1 MKRASFILLM
11 LGLLLGACGQS
22 DSQKPE
28 GEAPDEPGP
37 GGYSPGPGDKP
48 AEPDDD
54 DGSLASKPGVT
65 PIKGATEFISADS
78 QAGGGG
84 SRDNAGSDGL
94 GNLDEGQDPSSDGDD
109 GGSREVERGDIFR
122 VLGDGRI
129 LNLNAYRGV
138 QVIDVRDVAAP
149 KIEGRLDVTGTPVE
163 LYVVGDRAIV
173 LLNNWRGY
181 YGTRQD
187 VNVEIEEG
195 GLVAIVDI
203 SDRAHPVL
211 LDDAHVPGNI
221 QTSRLT
227 QGGGTA
233 ALYVAA
239 QEYGQWD
246 YQGRVSQERTI
257 LRSFDVTG
265 STVVAKSDIDLGG
278 WVQDIQATSTDVLM
292 VARQSW
298 DGTGQQRGSQVSLV
312 DISSPDGEMV
322 LGDDIAAAGVVQNK
336 FNMDITGNI
345 LRVVSGSQ
353 WSGAQENH
361 LETFDIGDLSNAV
374 PIDHCA
380 FGEGEQLYATLFVDS
395 RAFFVT
401 YFRTDPFHAFSI
413 DEAGH
418 CEEHAEYIVS
428 GWNDFF
434 RATLSDTRLVGIGRN
449 DEGDQNRLA
458 ISLYDITDI
467 DNPSPLIDRD
477 EINLEW
483 AGSEAQWD
491 DRAFTVLDDAVD
503 VTAGDGTP
511 ETGLVLLPFEGWNP
525 TAQEYVAQVQILTF
539 SSTTLTRRSVMDH
552 GSSVRRSFLT
562 DADTAANLSEEQLS
576 LYDIGNPSSPA
587 ELGRL
592 DVAPSFS
599 KVLAF
604 GDYVAR
610 VRDRNRYY
618 DGNSAHAPKAR
629 VEIVERSAVLD
640 EAPAIA
646 SFEVPSGA
654 ELIQVGDL
662 LVSVYMEYVRS
673 SSNEPVYDTELAVFD
688 LSDPASPRARG
699 TLATNRL
706 LPSSGSYGD
715 RYFLGDCFDC
725 GWGRG
730 WGNGGDNGALVAG
743 EALVFPRYRAQQE
756 NTGRVERCYE
766 HATNNGGSCTYRPDG
781 TSTCPETYQTG
792 SIQCVRSL
800 PDGEQWCTGEL
811 LTCDYETGEC
821 EPTPDIPSQR
831 ECYEEDNIR
840 YWSSM
845 SFDVIDLRNPDAP
858 ALADDI
864 AAAEDEEAVSVIASG
879 SSVYFSYQKPADVP
893 GDPRPYVRR
902 YFRELDVS
910 NPGAPQLAAGIN
922 VPGELIAVDGA
933 SIFTRDVVWD
943 SLDAETMIAR
953 LVVDGGL
960 ARLQAQRLFDER
972 QVTAVHPDGAGHV
985 LVSHGPT
992 WSYYDGSNGEPE
1004 PYTLSILGSNSLDV
1018 QGTAPVDSWAT
1029 FVDAAAGKAIF
1040 SVSGGL
1046 LLFNVEDAAEPF
1058 AQAYYPIDSWY
1069 TPELVLGDGEIVFAA
1084 GPYGIYRFDT
1094 DAYNLRS
1101 R

>member
-1 MKRASFILLM
+1 MKRAHVILPM
-11 LGLLLGACGQS
+11 LALLVMACGQN
-22 DSQKPE
+22 DSKAKDGE
-28 GEAPDEPGP
+28 GPGEPGP
-37 GGYSPGPGDKP
+37 GGYSPGPGGGNT
-48 AEPDDD
+48 EPDDD
-54 DGSLASKPGVT
+54 DGSVASKPGVT
-65 PIKGATEFISADS
+65 PIEGATEFISADS
-78 QAGGGG
+78 RAGVNGRSGGELAGGLD
-84 SRDNAGSDGL
+84 SAGS
-94 GNLDEGQDPSSDGDD
+94 EDPSADD

-129 LNLNAYRGV
+129 LNLNAYRGL

-163 LYVVGDRAIV
+163 MYVVGDRAIV

-181 YGTRQD
+181 YGNRDD
-187 VNVEIEEG
+187 VSVELEEG
-195 GLVAIVDI
+195 GLVAVVDI

-211 LDDAHVPGNI
+211 VDDAHVPGNI

-227 QGGGTA
+227 QGGATA

-239 QEYGQWD
+239 QEYGQWN
-246 YQGRVSQERTI
+246 YQGQVSQERTI

-265 STVVAKSDIDLGG
+265 SRVVAKSDIDLGG

-298 DGTGQQRGSQVSLV
+298 DGSGQQGSEVSLI

-322 LGDDIAAAGVVQNK
+322 LGDSITATGIVQNK
-336 FNMDITGNI
+336 FNMDITGDI

-353 WSGAQENH
+353 WSGTQSNH
-361 LETFDIGDLSNAV
+361 LETFDISDLENAV
-374 PIDHCA
+374 PIDQCS
-380 FGEGEQLYATLFVDS
+380 FGAGEQLYATLFVDS

-413 DEAGH
+413 DEAGN

-434 RATLSDTRLVGIGRN
+434 RATLGDTRLVGIGRN
-449 DEGDQNRLA
+449 DEGNRNRLA
-458 ISLYDITDI
+458 VSLYDITDI

-477 EINLEW
+477 EVNLEW
-483 AGSEAQWD
+483 GSSEAQWD
-491 DRAFTVLDDAVD
+491 DRAFTVLDDAVN
-503 VTAGDGTP
+503 VTAGNGTP
-511 ETGLVLLPFEGWNP
+511 ETGLVLLPFEGWNEG
-525 TAQEYVAQVQILTF
+525 TQEYVAQVQILTF

-562 DADTAANLSEEQLS
+562 GDQTAANLSEEQLS
-576 LYDIGNPSSPA
+576 LYDIGNPSAPR

-599 KVLAF
+599 KVLAY

-618 DGNSAHAPKAR
+618 YGNAAHSPKAR

-640 EAPAIA
+640 EAPAVA

-662 LVSVYMEYVRS
+662 LVSVYMEYIDS
-673 SSNEPVYDTELAVFD
+673 SSTVARYRTDLAVFD
-688 LSDPASPRARG
+688 LSDPTSPDARG
-699 TLATNRL
+699 TLTTDKL
-706 LPSSGSYGD
+706 QPSSGYYGD

-725 GWGRG
+725 GWGG
-730 WGNGGDNGALVAG
+730 WGYGGNDTLVAG
-743 EALVFPRYRAQQE
+743 EALVFPTWHQQQE
-756 NTGRVERCYE
+756 TNGRLERCYDYPLD
-766 HATNNGGSCTYRPDG
+766 NGWCASNSDG
-781 TSTCPETYQTG
+781 TSTCPETYASG
-792 SIQCVRSL
+792 SINCERRL

-811 LTCDYETGEC
+811 YTCDFETGEC
-821 EPTPDIPSQR
+821 EVTPNIPTQHN
-831 ECYEEDNIR
+831 CYEEDDTR

-845 SFDVIDLRNPDAP
+845 SFNVVDLHNPDAP
-858 ALADDI
+858 ALADEI
-864 AAAEDEEAVSVIASG
+864 TAADDEEAVSVIASG
-879 SSVYFSYQKPADVP
+879 AAVYFSYQKPADLP

-902 YFRELDVS
+902 YFRKLDVS
-910 NPGAPQLAAGIN
+910 NPSAPQLAAGIN
-922 VPGELIAVDGA
+922 VPGEVIAVAG
-933 SIFTRDVVWD
+933 SSLFTRDVVWD
-943 SLDAETMIAR
+943 ELDAETMIAR

-960 ARLQAQRLFDER
+960 AHLQAQRLFDER
-972 QVTAVHPDGAGHV
+972 QVMAVHPDGAGHV
-985 LVSHGPT
+985 LVSHGPV
-992 WSYYDGSNGEPE
+992 WSYYRGYDREPE
-1004 PYTLSILGSNSLDV
+1004 SYTLSILGSDALNV

-1029 FVDAAAGKAIF
+1029 FVDAEAGKAIF

-1046 LLFNVEDAAEPF
+1046 LLFNVENAAAPF
-1058 AQAYYPIDSWY
+1058 AQAYYPTDSWY
-1069 TPELVLGDGEIVFAA
+1069 TPELVLDDDEIVFAA

-1094 DAYNLRS
+1094 DAFNLRT